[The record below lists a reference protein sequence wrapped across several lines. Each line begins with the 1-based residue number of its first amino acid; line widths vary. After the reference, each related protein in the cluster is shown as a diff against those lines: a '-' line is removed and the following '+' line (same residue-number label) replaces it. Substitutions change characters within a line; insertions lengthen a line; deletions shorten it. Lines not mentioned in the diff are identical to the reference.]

1 MTRYLVRFYK
11 NLLSS
16 DGHPFKCLQTQ
27 IDIKDAKDPA
37 QAGRLA
43 SHVFEADHKI
53 PEWQLH
59 ADTCEVLAA
68 EPVPAAAPS
77 CSNGHPHGAVPS
89 FHDIVRALQQR
100 RKRGHAE
107 RHR

>member
-27 IDIKDAKDPA
+27 IDVKDAKDAA

-43 SHVFEADHKI
+43 CHAFEADHKI
-53 PEWQLH
+53 RDWQLH
-59 ADTCEVLAA
+59 ADTREVVALEHAPDAA
-68 EPVPAAAPS
+68 SSSP
-77 CSNGHPHGAVPS
+77 NGRRAVWS
-89 FHDIVRALQQR
+89 FHDIVRALQKQTDRVHGAR
-100 RKRGHAE
+100 RH
-107 RHR
+107 